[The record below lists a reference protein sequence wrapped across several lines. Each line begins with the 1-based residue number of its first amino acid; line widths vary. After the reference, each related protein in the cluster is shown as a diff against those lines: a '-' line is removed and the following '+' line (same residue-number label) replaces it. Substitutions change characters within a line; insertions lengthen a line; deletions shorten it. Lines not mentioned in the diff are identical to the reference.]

1 MHIKRFINRHHF
13 YILMRRTSSNG
24 WSAALKDSNGEYI
37 DSLHSNSNML
47 WQCVGFGRTRKVALE
62 ELCQEVA
69 GRILVLDAMS
79 DEHRRELRAPSE
91 LFYDPVI

>member
-1 MHIKRFINRHHF
+1 MD
-13 YILMRRTSSNG
+13 RTTSNG
-24 WSAALKDSNGEYI
+24 WFATLKDSNG
-37 DSLHSNSNML
+37 DHVHSLENNRTML
-47 WQCVGFGRTRKVALE
+47 RVCVGFGRTRKIALE

-79 DEHRRELRAPSE
+79 DEHRRELRAPYE